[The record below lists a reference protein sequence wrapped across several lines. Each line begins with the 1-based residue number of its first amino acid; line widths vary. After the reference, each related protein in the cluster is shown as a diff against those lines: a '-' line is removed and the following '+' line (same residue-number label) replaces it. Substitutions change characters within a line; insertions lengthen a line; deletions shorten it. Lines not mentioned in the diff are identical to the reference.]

1 MLFSTRMLLKFK
13 KVVIK
18 KLCIP
23 IVQQIKT
30 KKWLKQ
36 FFKTEDDIFLKYI
49 SKNKQHKNY

>member
-36 FFKTEDDIFLKYI
+36 FFKTEDDIF
-49 SKNKQHKNY
+49 